1 MVKVKN
7 QYEKKA
13 REAAK
18 RLDRARAS
26 GDQLSFLPDE
36 VVPDDVAAKT
46 GAVGRPPGAR
56 NKVSSQMRDF
66 LISKG
71 YDAPEHA
78 LAQMA
83 GLASRDDAI
92 LTAMQATERLLA
104 WAGDGKYQTIM
115 KEGKSVR
122 TKQPWSASPDKMLAV
137 FMQIYTIQLRA
148 LDALLPYIGA
158 KVTPDVVNNNT
169 NQIIIGMSHP
179 PAPGAT
185 GQDRKSGPPPQ
196 RKKKTE
202 QNQDVIDADVIHSDA
217 EDRTE

>member
-1 MVKVKN
+1 MVKAKN
-7 QYEKKA
+7 RYEVKA
-13 REAAK
+13 REAAA

-26 GDQLSFLPDE
+26 GAQLSFLPDE
-36 VVPDDVAAKT
+36 AVPADVAAKT
-46 GAVGRPPGAR
+46 GAVGRPKGAK

-66 LISKG
+66 LLASG

-122 TKQPWSASPDKMLAV
+122 TKQPWTASPSQMLAT

-148 LDALLPYIGA
+148 LDALLPYVGA
-158 KVTPDVVNNNT
+158 KVTPDVIGNTT

-179 PAPGAT
+179 PAPGAA
-185 GQDRKSGPPPQ
+185 GQDRKSGPPAQ

-217 EDRTE
+217 KDRTE